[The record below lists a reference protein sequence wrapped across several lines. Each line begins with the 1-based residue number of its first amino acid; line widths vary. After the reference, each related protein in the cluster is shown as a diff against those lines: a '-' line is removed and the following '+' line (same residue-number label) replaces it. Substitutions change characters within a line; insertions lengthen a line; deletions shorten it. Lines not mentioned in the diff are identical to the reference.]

1 MKQLTKRDFKYMF
14 EPKFGVPDRYFTDEE
29 EKAISEAKQKGERE
43 IRINDEP
50 VSLGYGARHV
60 IKNPGYCNPDAEIDK
75 IVQDA
80 LLAEFRRQLS
90 TTKDAIAKGI
100 KSDGTWPVDIHEDEW
115 HYLSRDGENPV
126 YDRWLKASA
135 SILPRA
141 IAHIKAKAFK
151 ANPILEKRYN
161 DYQDYKERVE
171 NNVKPTHLI
180 KTTKEETPFWDGF
193 YND

>member
-1 MKQLTKRDFKYMF
+1 MKKFSKRDYKYMF

-60 IKNPGYCNPDAEIDK
+60 IKNPDYNNPEAELEKIIDEAIK
-75 IVQDA
+75 K
-80 LLAEFRRQLS
+80 EFYRQLS
-90 TTKDAIAKGI
+90 TTKDAIAKGV
-100 KSDGTWPVDIHEDEW
+100 KSDGIWPVDISEEEW
-115 HYLSRDGENPV
+115 YYQSRDGENPV

-135 SILPRA
+135 PILPKA
-141 IAHIKAKAFK
+141 IAYIKEKAFK
-151 ANPILEKRYN
+151 ADPILKKRYQE
-161 DYQDYKERVE
+161 YQDYKERVE
-171 NNVKPTHLI
+171 HGIKAPQLI
-180 KTTKEETPFWDGF
+180 ITPKETPRFWDGF